1 METNLKSFLMRA
13 GAPAFAAVLGLLST
27 AVTAFGQEWPSK
39 QVSVI
44 LPTAAGG
51 STDLMAR
58 LASEHLAKVFGKP
71 FVVIN
76 RPSAGGVV
84 SSTQVGEADPDGHT
98 LLFTPAILV
107 LLTPQIQTV
116 PFDFDKALVPV
127 TNVGTSAQVVA
138 IRQGLPVNTLAEFIA
153 YAKANQKKLN
163 FIIAGANNI
172 SHLAPLLLFKRTGI
186 ELGMVASRGEPQAIT
201 ELLAGNV
208 DFYFGNASILL
219 GSDLTKI
226 RILSVGTAQ
235 RLAAAPNL
243 PTISE
248 TVPGF
253 VFQSWNG
260 FFAPV
265 KTPEAIITKLRTAVT
280 EFVSTPEM
288 KQRLMTLGII
298 PGGQSKEEAEAA
310 LKRDRTNFLE
320 AANVAGLKKP

>member
-1 METNLKSFLMRA
+1 LNSLSIHRHASLFVAALSLLA
-13 GAPAFAAVLGLLST
+13 APTVSEA
-27 AVTAFGQEWPSK
+27 QEWPSK

-58 LASEHLAKVFGKP
+58 LATDYLATALGKP

-76 RPSAGGVV
+76 RPSAGGVI
-84 SSTQVGEADPDGHT
+84 SSSQVGEAEPDGHT
-98 LLFTPAILV
+98 ILFSPAILI
-107 LLTPQIQTV
+107 LLTPHIQPV
-116 PFDFDKALVPV
+116 PFDFDKALRPV

-138 IRQGLPVNTLAEFIA
+138 IRNGLPVNSMAEFIA
-153 YAKANQKKLN
+153 YAKSNPGKLN
-163 FIIAGANNI
+163 FIVAGANNL

-186 ELGMVASRGEPQAIT
+186 EIGMVAARGEPQAIT
-201 ELLAGNV
+201 ELLAGTV

-226 RILSVGTAQ
+226 KILSVGTGK
-235 RLAAAPNL
+235 RIAAAPDL

-260 FFAPV
+260 FFVPV
-265 KTPEAIITKLRTAVT
+265 KTPDAIVDRLRAAVT
-280 EFVSTPEM
+280 EFVRKPEIQS
-288 KQRLMTLGII
+288 KLTTLGIV
-298 PGGQSKEEAEAA
+298 PGGQSKDEVEAA
-310 LKRDRTNFLE
+310 LNADRAGFLE
-320 AANVAGLKKP
+320 AANVAGIVKKQ

>member
-1 METNLKSFLMRA
+1 MQA
-13 GAPAFAAVLGLLST
+13 CAPALAVVATLLTATAAPM
-27 AVTAFGQEWPSK
+27 AQEWPSK
-39 QVSVI
+39 QVSII

-58 LASEHLAKVFGKP
+58 FASEHLAKTFGQP
-71 FVVIN
+71 FVIIN
-76 RPSAGGVV
+76 RPSAGGVI

-98 LLFTPAILV
+98 LLFSPSILV
-107 LLTPQIQTV
+107 VLTPLIQTV
-116 PFDFDKALVPV
+116 PFDFDKALAPV

-138 IRQGLPVNTLAEFIA
+138 IKAALPVKTLAEFID
-153 YAKANQKKLN
+153 YAKTNQGKLN

-172 SHLAPLLLFKRTGI
+172 SHLAPLLLFKRAGI

-235 RLAAAPNL
+235 RLPTAPDL

-248 TVPGF
+248 TVPDF

-260 FFAPV
+260 FFVPA
-265 KTPEAIITKLRTAVT
+265 KTPDAIVAKLRGAVVA
-280 EFVSTPEM
+280 FVSTPEM
-288 KQRLMTLGII
+288 RQRLMTLGIV
-298 PGGQSKEEAEAA
+298 PGGQSKEEVDAA
-310 LKRDRTNFLE
+310 FTRDRRNFVE
-320 AANVAGLKKP
+320 AANAAGLKKP